1 MARRSRLLIV
11 TALAVAAAAIT
22 VLPTVVATAK
32 PTAKASQ
39 TQKCPKFWVV
49 RDDPQAD
56 FVAGR
61 YFRLN
66 FAPRISQL
74 SCDYTYHVFRSYLY
88 EPRSHRGWVVQSL
101 RGELR
106 GQLGKRFVKRGS
118 RGKVGF
124 DVFRPAPRS

>member
-1 MARRSRLLIV
+1 MARRSRLLV
-11 TALAVAAAAIT
+11 LAALAVAAVA
-22 VLPTVVATAK
+22 VLPAA
-32 PTAKASQ
+32 ASAQ
-39 TQKCPKFWVV
+39 TQRCPTFWVV

-66 FAPRISQL
+66 FAPRISTL

-88 EPRSHRGWVVQSL
+88 EPRSATGWAVQPL

-106 GQLGKRFVKRGS
+106 GQLGKRFVKRGTNG
-118 RGKVGF
+118 RVGF
-124 DVFRPAPRS
+124 DVFRPAPTS